1 MNKTN
6 NPCQDSANKSDSLI
20 QIQLSTTQLNKITT
34 FKGKKK
40 PRWEKPLLIHLNS
53 KFKLIHN
60 QETTDQGPPDKHIYK
75 ENNQNPEI

>member
-20 QIQLSTTQLNKITT
+20 QIQLSTTQLKKITT

-40 PRWEKPLLIHLNS
+40 TQMK
-53 KFKLIHN
+53 K
-60 QETTDQGPPDKHIYK
+60 TTVNPPELKIQVDSQSR
-75 ENNQNPEI
+75 NN

>member
-34 FKGKKK
+34 FKGKKN
-40 PRWEKPLLIHLNS
+40 PDEKNHC
-53 KFKLIHN
+53 
-60 QETTDQGPPDKHIYK
+60 
-75 ENNQNPEI
+75 